1 MKRLLAALAV
11 SAMFAAAPARA
22 ADPEGPS
29 FEKGPVWD
37 FGQIKT
43 VDGHFDD
50 YMHWLATEWK
60 AQEEA
65 LKKAGMILDYKVFLI
80 ADPRKDE
87 PDIILATE
95 YKDMASFD
103 RPAAEEYAMQAK
115 IFGSLAKANAGQ
127 AARGAIRTI
136 GGDVMAREVTLK

>member
-1 MKRLLAALAV
+1 MRRLLAALAM
-11 SAMFAAAPARA
+11 SALFAAAPARA
-22 ADPEGPS
+22 AGSDGPN
-29 FEKGPVWD
+29 FDKGPVWD
-37 FGQIKT
+37 FGEIKT

-65 LKKAGMILDYKVFLI
+65 LKTAGMILDYKVFLV

-103 RPAAEEYAMQAK
+103 RPTAEEYAMQAK
-115 IFGSLAKANAGQ
+115 IFGSIAKANAGQ

-136 GGDVMAREVTLK
+136 GSDMLTREVTLK